1 MKSVQSPCVKI
12 GGDEIDKENK
22 PMLSAGNAAKGARDV
37 FSSDSDFVSK
47 PVPLR
52 KVRGRSNEDDSLIS
66 ADLECVDTYK
76 CELRRVEWY

>member
-1 MKSVQSPCVKI
+1 MKFVQSPCVKI

-22 PMLSAGNAAKGARDV
+22 PMLSAGNAANGARDL

-52 KVRGRSNEDDSLIS
+52 KVRGRSEHDSLIS

-76 CELRRVEWY
+76 CELR